1 MRNRVSIQN
10 GRTGKQDSR
19 DELRDMYD
27 NLGFSGNSAVSA
39 VPLYQINRIN
49 PAPAKLL
56 GKQNIPL
63 AEREIVKGKKIR
75 DVVQAPVFPLQGL
88 LDLLGKITLRGCL
101 LSLLAL
107 AAIALSVILMVFNLK
122 KTVIYGNTKYS
133 QEQIE
138 SFITRGRLGDNTFV
152 MALKYHHRTVTDI
165 PFIDQIDIDLVNAS
179 TVRVNIK
186 EKEIAASIF
195 HNGRNVYISRD
206 GMIQT
211 VSGRTAENTTM
222 ITGVTLTNPVMGEQ
236 IQAEN
241 QKGMSLALE
250 LLSALDKYGIHADS
264 IDIDEK
270 NSLTASFG
278 NVKVRAGKGGYDQ
291 KMFKLHQIV
300 PYLEGRSGIIS
311 MTGYNYNGENIVLYP
326 FIRPEVTRAEAAV
339 EAVKAN
345 GDEKVE
351 QVKPAAQEEEEESK
365 TEKAGKAEKAE
376 KAEKAGEAGKA
387 EKAEKAG
394 KAEEAEKAGKTEKTE
409 KVEKAEKSG
418 DAGKAEEAEKTEKI
432 EKSETGKQEMKEETG
447 SAKAS
452 GEKAATENKAAAEKK
467 AAAENKAA
475 AEKTAAA
482 ENKAAVEKKAAA
494 GNKAA
499 EKETPAAE
507 KKAAAEKAASEKQAV
522 PEKKAGE

>member
-376 KAEKAGEAGKA
+376 KAEKAGKA

-432 EKSETGKQEMKEETG
+432 EKSETGKQEIKEETG

-452 GEKAATENKAAAEKK
+452 GDKAAV
-467 AAAENKAA
+467 ENKAA
-475 AEKTAAA
+475 AEKT
-482 ENKAAVEKKAAA
+482 
-494 GNKAA
+494 
-499 EKETPAAE
+499 
-507 KKAAAEKAASEKQAV
+507 ASEKQAV

>member
-165 PFIDQIDIDLVNAS
+165 PFIDQIEIDLVNAS

-387 EKAEKAG
+387 EKAEKAEKAG
-394 KAEEAEKAGKTEKTE
+394 KAEEAEKAGNVGKTEKAEKIEKAE

-418 DAGKAEEAEKTEKI
+418 DAGKAEKI
-432 EKSETGKQEMKEETG
+432 EKTETGKQEMKEETG

-452 GEKAATENKAAAEKK
+452 GDKAAV
-467 AAAENKAA
+467 ENKAA
-475 AEKTAAA
+475 AEKT
-482 ENKAAVEKKAAA
+482 
-494 GNKAA
+494 
-499 EKETPAAE
+499 
-507 KKAAAEKAASEKQAV
+507 ASEKQAV

>member
-376 KAEKAGEAGKA
+376 KAEKAGKAEKAEKAGKAGKA

-418 DAGKAEEAEKTEKI
+418 DAGKAGEAEKAEKI
-432 EKSETGKQEMKEETG
+432 EKTETGKQEMKEETG

-452 GEKAATENKAAAEKK
+452 GDKAAV
-467 AAAENKAA
+467 ENKAA
-475 AEKTAAA
+475 AEKT
-482 ENKAAVEKKAAA
+482 
-494 GNKAA
+494 
-499 EKETPAAE
+499 
-507 KKAAAEKAASEKQAV
+507 ASEKQAV

>member
-27 NLGFSGNSAVSA
+27 
-39 VPLYQINRIN
+39 
-49 PAPAKLL
+49 K
-56 GKQNIPL
+56 
-63 AEREIVKGKKIR
+63 KGKKIR

-365 TEKAGKAEKAE
+365 TEKAGKA
-376 KAEKAGEAGKA
+376 GKA

-394 KAEEAEKAGKTEKTE
+394 EAEKAGKTEKTE

-432 EKSETGKQEMKEETG
+432 EKSETGKQEIKEETG

-452 GEKAATENKAAAEKK
+452 GDKAAV
-467 AAAENKAA
+467 ENKAA
-475 AEKTAAA
+475 AEKT
-482 ENKAAVEKKAAA
+482 
-494 GNKAA
+494 
-499 EKETPAAE
+499 
-507 KKAAAEKAASEKQAV
+507 ASEKQAV